1 MQRSS
6 IFITVLL
13 SLFMFQSL
21 WNVAAAYCGHENIN
35 TTNSSVVTHFG
46 HHVPES
52 SIASTHYSVV
62 SDQEASDLPMSL
74 NLQDHHDHLPSC
86 FHVVVTEAQQQL
98 NEPILQTHEIEQKYY
113 WSNLYQSP
121 HLSQLTP
128 PPVFTPL

>member
-1 MQRSS
+1 MAL
-6 IFITVLL
+6 LL
-13 SLFMFQSL
+13 SLFIFQSL

-35 TTNSSVVTHFG
+35 TTNNSVVTHFG

-86 FHVVVTEAQQQL
+86 FHVVVIEAQQQL
-98 NEPILQTHEIEQKYY
+98 DEPILRTLESEPKYH
-113 WSNLYQSP
+113 WSNSYQSP
-121 HLSQLTP
+121 HLSGLNP
-128 PPVFTPL
+128 PPVLTPL

>member
-1 MQRSS
+1 
-6 IFITVLL
+6 
-13 SLFMFQSL
+13 
-21 WNVAAAYCGHENIN
+21 
-35 TTNSSVVTHFG
+35 
-46 HHVPES
+46 
-52 SIASTHYSVV
+52 
-62 SDQEASDLPMSL
+62 
-74 NLQDHHDHLPSC
+74 